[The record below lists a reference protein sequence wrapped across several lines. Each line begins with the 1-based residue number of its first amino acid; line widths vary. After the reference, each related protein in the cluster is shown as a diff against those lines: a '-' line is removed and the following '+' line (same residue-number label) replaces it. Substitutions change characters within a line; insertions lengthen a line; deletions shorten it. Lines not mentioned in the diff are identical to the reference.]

1 MSVLNER
8 SGDHSIDF
16 IPIANIINISIGLG
30 VPWLCESIYNGTKGK
45 YFLIVKSNSY
55 MLQLI
60 WLIVCYV
67 LCLLILFLRRR
78 LTFFGSGELGGRVL
92 TKFCSAY
99 FLTFCYFLFFFFNF
113 IHDFKR

>member
-16 IPIANIINISIGLG
+16 IPISNIINISIGLG
-30 VPWLCESIYNGTKGK
+30 LPWLIESIYCSTKGK
-45 YFLIVKSNSY
+45 YLVIKSNSY
-55 MLQLI
+55 ILQLI
-60 WLIVCYV
+60 WIIVCYM

-78 LTFFGSGELGGRVL
+78 LRFFGSGELGGSVL

-113 IHDFKR
+113 INDFKL